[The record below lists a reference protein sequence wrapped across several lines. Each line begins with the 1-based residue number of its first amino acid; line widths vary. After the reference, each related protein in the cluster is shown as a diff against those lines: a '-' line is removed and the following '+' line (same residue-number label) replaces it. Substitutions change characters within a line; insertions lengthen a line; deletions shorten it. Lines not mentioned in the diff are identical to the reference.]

1 MMNRVNTN
9 TKELRGE
16 LDRLAKSA
24 LDSALSSL
32 FNEIEK
38 KLFIRAN
45 HTSNQKDKSE
55 LFEKI
60 AQLKNNRKDFEDTL
74 YSVIT
79 ESNPILNQIN
89 WATVVQNRSLALQME
104 DMIAHAKAKYGI

>member
-9 TKELRGE
+9 TEQLRGE

-24 LDSALSSL
+24 LDSALNSL

-38 KLFIRAN
+38 KLFTRAD
-45 HTSNQKDKSE
+45 HTSNQHDKSE

-60 AQLKNNRKDFEDTL
+60 ALTQKHQKRF
-74 YSVIT
+74 
-79 ESNPILNQIN
+79 
-89 WATVVQNRSLALQME
+89 
-104 DMIAHAKAKYGI
+104 